1 MLFVVNAPLANM
13 FYFSQSSKDYASLE
27 INIFDTRESN
37 LYVHHDIPLPSFPLC
52 LALGNVIGD
61 QSNSTTTGNYCAV
74 GSFETGIE
82 IWNLDVMNALE
93 PSLVLGGMDT
103 RGLEED
109 WMRMQSSLG
118 GGGKKKKKG
127 KASTPS
133 GLREGSHTDAVM
145 GLSWNSIHRQVLAS
159 GSADGTVKLW
169 DVTHAT
175 AGKNGDYVRPSAT
188 LTHHNDKVQS
198 LAWHPF
204 EGTLLA
210 TGGYDRKICLV
221 DARSASTG
229 ANAGSV
235 KKAKLKADC
244 EAIAWDPHA
253 HQYLTA
259 ASEDGIVQ
267 CWDVRKFGEEPVW
280 SMMAHEYGVSDIC
293 YNP

>member
-1 MLFVVNAPLANM
+1 M
-13 FYFSQSSKDYASLE
+13 
-27 INIFDTRESN
+27 
-37 LYVHHDIPLPSFPLC
+37 
-52 LALGNVIGD
+52 
-61 QSNSTTTGNYCAV
+61 
-74 GSFETGIE
+74 
-82 IWNLDVMNALE
+82 MNALE

-109 WMRMQSSLG
+109 WMRMQSSFG
-118 GGGKKKKKG
+118 VPNGTSGKKKKKG
-127 KASTPS
+127 KASAPS

-145 GLSWNSIHRQVLAS
+145 GLSWNAIHRQVLAS

-188 LTHHNDKVQS
+188 LTHHSDKVQS
-198 LAWHPF
+198 LAWHPS

-210 TGGYDRKICLV
+210 TGGYDRRVCLV
-221 DARSASTG
+221 DARSAASS
-229 ANAGSV
+229 ANSSSV
-235 KKAKLKADC
+235 KKAKLLADC
-244 EAIAWDPHA
+244 EAIAWDPFA

-259 ASEDGIVQ
+259 ASEDGVVQ

-280 SMMAHEYGVSDIC
+280 SMVAHEYGGVSDIS